1 MPTANQYAETL
12 EGSDENE
19 RVVDEK
25 AGGNEIDSID
35 VSSN

>member
-12 EGSDENE
+12 ERSDENE